1 MTVKN
6 IGIVIN
12 FNPKSWVGGLQ
23 YFKNVHQICRNSKYV
38 LNIICNKKNYNQL
51 KKEFIDVKFILTD
64 IFDLNNSKQRIFSKL
79 KILLFGKDNFL
90 ENFLIKKNIHYFMY
104 SGYLG
109 RNSKII
115 NIPIIWDFQEIINPS
130 NFSFKQRA
138 LRNFNHFMCL
148 TNSSKVI
155 LGTKHDQN
163 IFSGGKHNNKKKSY
177 VMNMPDPLTDFKI
190 ISKKK
195 ILDKYKIKNKKYF
208 ILPNQYWKHKNH
220 ILALKALESLECS
233 WKKKIL
239 IVSTGAN
246 NDWRY
251 LDHFK
256 YIKSYILEKNLKK
269 NYQILGLIDRN
280 DLFNLIYHSL
290 GVIQPSKSE
299 GESGSVEM
307 AKSFNKITLLSSIDV
322 HKEQRPKR
330 SYFYD
335 IDDYKKLSNY
345 LIILYKEFNLIK
357 EKKLIK
363 KSLHDNKINFI
374 KSKKEF
380 FKLLKIFKV

>member
-1 MTVKN
+1 VKFKN

-12 FNPKSWVGGLQ
+12 FNPKSWIGGLQ
-23 YFKNVHQICRNSKYV
+23 YFKNIHQICKNSNYV

-51 KKEFIDVKFILTD
+51 KKEFIDAKFIFTD
-64 IFDLNNSKQRIFSKL
+64 IFDLDRSKQRIFSKL

-90 ENFLIKKNIHYFMY
+90 ENFLIKKNVHYFMF

-130 NFSFKQRA
+130 NFSFKHKV

-155 LGTKHDQN
+155 VSTKHDQN
-163 IFSGGKHNNKKKSY
+163 IFSGGDHKNKKKSY
-177 VMNMPDPLTDFKI
+177 LMNMQDPLTDFKI
-190 ISKKK
+190 ISKRK

-220 ILALKALESLECS
+220 ILALKALESLEIS

-251 LDHFK
+251 QDHFK
-256 YIKSYILEKNLKK
+256 YIKSYILKKNLKK

-280 DLFNLIYHSL
+280 DLFNLIYYSIGL
-290 GVIQPSKSE
+290 IQPSKAE

-307 AKSFNKITLLSSIDV
+307 AKSFNKITLLSSIGV

-335 IDDYKKLSNY
+335 TEDHKKLSNY
-345 LIILYKEFNLIK
+345 LIGVHQKFNLKK
-357 EKKLIK
+357 EKKLIN
-363 KSLHDNKINFI
+363 KSLEDNKKILNRL
-374 KSKKEF
+374 KKVF
-380 FKLLKIFKV
+380 FKLLKMFEV

>member
-1 MTVKN
+1 MVDKN
-6 IGIVIN
+6 IGIIIN

-23 YFKNVHQICRNSKYV
+23 YFKNIHQICKNSNYV

-51 KKEFIDVKFILTD
+51 KKEFIDAKFIFTD
-64 IFDLNNSKQRIFSKL
+64 IFDLNRSKQRIFSKL

-130 NFSFKQRA
+130 NFSFNQRV

-155 LGTKHDQN
+155 LSTKHDQN
-163 IFSGGKHNNKKKSY
+163 IFSEGKHKNKKKSY

-220 ILALKALESLECS
+220 ILALKALESLES
-233 WKKKIL
+233 FWKKKIL

-246 NDWRY
+246 HDWRY

-280 DLFNLIYHSL
+280 DLFNLIYHSI

-307 AKSFNKITLLSSIDV
+307 AKSFNKITLLSVIDV

-335 IDDYKKLSNY
+335 VDDYKKLSNY
-345 LIILYKEFNLIK
+345 LIRFYQEFNLIK
-357 EKKLIK
+357 EKKLIN
-363 KSLHDNKINFI
+363 KSLDDNKKILN
-374 KSKKEF
+374 KLKKVF
-380 FKLLKIFKV
+380 FKLLKMFKV

>member
-12 FNPKSWVGGLQ
+12 FNPKSWVGGSQ
-23 YFKNVHQICRNSKYV
+23 YFKNVHQICKNSKYT

-64 IFDLNNSKQRIFSKL
+64 IFDLDNSKQRIFSKL

-90 ENFLIKKNIHYFMY
+90 ENFLTKKNIHYFMY
-104 SGYLG
+104 SGFLG

-130 NFSFKQRA
+130 NFSFRERI
-138 LRNFNHFMCL
+138 LRSFNHYMCL

-163 IFSGGKHNNKKKSY
+163 IFSGGKHKNKKKSY
-177 VMNMPDPLTDFKI
+177 LMNMPDPLTDFKL

-195 ILDKYKIKNKKYF
+195 ILDKYKIKNQKYY

-220 ILALKALESLECS
+220 ILALKALESLES
-233 WKKKIL
+233 FWKKKIL
-239 IVSTGAN
+239 IVSTGAS

-251 LDHFK
+251 LDYFK

-269 NYQILGLIDRN
+269 NYQLLGLIDRN
-280 DLFNLIYHSL
+280 DLFNLIYYSIGL
-290 GVIQPSKSE
+290 IQPSQSE

-307 AKSFNKITLLSSIDV
+307 AKSFNKITLLSAIDV
-322 HKEQRPKR
+322 HKEQLPKR

-335 IDDYKKLSNY
+335 IDDHKKLSNY
-345 LIILYKEFNLIK
+345 LIRFYQEFNLIK
-357 EKKLIK
+357 EKKLIN
-363 KSLHDNKINFI
+363 KSLNDNKKILN
-374 KSKKEF
+374 KLKKVF
-380 FKLLKIFKV
+380 FKLLKMFKV

>member
-23 YFKNVHQICRNSKYV
+23 YFKNVHQICRNSKYT

-51 KKEFIDVKFILTD
+51 KKEFIDVRFILTD
-64 IFDLNNSKQRIFSKL
+64 IFDLNNNKQRIFSKL

-90 ENFLIKKNIHYFMY
+90 ENFLTKKNIHYFMY
-104 SGYLG
+104 SGFLG

-115 NIPIIWDFQEIINPS
+115 NIPTIWDFQEIINPS
-130 NFSFKQRA
+130 NFSFRERI
-138 LRNFNHFMCL
+138 LRSFNHYMCL

-163 IFSGGKHNNKKKSY
+163 KFSRGKHKNKKKSY
-177 VMNMPDPLTDFKI
+177 VMNMSDPLTDFKI

-195 ILDKYKIKNKKYF
+195 ILDKYKIKNQKYY

-220 ILALKALESLECS
+220 ILALKALESLESS

-239 IVSTGAN
+239 IVSTGAC

-251 LDHFK
+251 QDHFK
-256 YIKSYILEKNLKK
+256 YIKSYILKKDLKN

-280 DLFNLIYHSL
+280 DLFNLIYHSIGL
-290 GVIQPSKSE
+290 IQPSKSE

-307 AKSFNKITLLSSIDV
+307 AKSFNKITLLSAIDV

-335 IDDYKKLSNY
+335 IDDHKKLSNY
-345 LIILYKEFNLIK
+345 LINLYQEFNLIK
-357 EKKLIK
+357 EKKLIN
-363 KSLHDNKINFI
+363 KSLDDNKKILNRL
-374 KSKKEF
+374 KKVF
-380 FKLLKIFKV
+380 FKLLKMFKV

>member
-12 FNPKSWVGGLQ
+12 FNPKSWMGGLQ
-23 YFKNVHQICRNSKYV
+23 FFKNVYHICKNSKYE

-51 KKEFIDVKFILTD
+51 KKEFIDAKFIFTD
-64 IFDLNNSKQRIFSKL
+64 VFDLNRSKQRIFSKL

-130 NFSFKQRA
+130 NFSFNQRV

-155 LGTKHDQN
+155 LSTKHDQN
-163 IFSGGKHNNKKKSY
+163 IFSEGKHKNKKKSY

-195 ILDKYKIKNKKYF
+195 ILDKYKNKNKKYF

-220 ILALKALESLECS
+220 ILALKALESLES
-233 WKKKIL
+233 FWKKKIL

-246 NDWRY
+246 HDWRY

-280 DLFNLIYHSL
+280 DLFNLIYHSI

-307 AKSFNKITLLSSIDV
+307 AKSFNKITLLSRIDV

-345 LIILYKEFNLIK
+345 LIRFYQEFNLIK
-357 EKKLIK
+357 EKKLIN
-363 KSLHDNKINFI
+363 KSLNDNKKILN
-374 KSKKEF
+374 KLKKVF
-380 FKLLKIFKV
+380 FKLLKMFKV

>member
-1 MTVKN
+1 MAIKN

-12 FNPKSWVGGLQ
+12 FNPKSWIGGLQ
-23 YFKNVHQICRNSKYV
+23 YFKNVYNICKNSKYE

-51 KKEFIDVKFILTD
+51 KKEFIDAKFIITD
-64 IFDLNNSKQRIFSKL
+64 IFDLNRSKQRIFSKL

-90 ENFLIKKNIHYFMY
+90 ENFLKKNNIHYFMY

-115 NIPIIWDFQEIINPS
+115 NIPIIWDFQEIINPY
-130 NFSFKQRA
+130 NFSFKHRV
-138 LRNFNHFMCL
+138 LRNFNHIMCL

-155 LGTKHDQN
+155 LSTKHDQEL
-163 IFSGGKHNNKKKSY
+163 FSRGQYKNKKKSY
-177 VMNMPDPLTDFKI
+177 LMNMSDPLTDFKI
-190 ISKKK
+190 MSKKK

-220 ILALKALESLECS
+220 ILVLKALESLDFF

-239 IVSTGAN
+239 IISTGAS
-246 NDWRY
+246 NDWRFN
-251 LDHFK
+251 DHFEK
-256 YIKSYILEKNLKK
+256 IKNYISEKNLKK
-269 NYQILGLIDRN
+269 NYKILGLIDRN
-280 DLFNLIYHSL
+280 DLLNLVYHSIA
-290 GVIQPSKSE
+290 VIQPSKSE

-330 SYFYD
+330 SYFFD
-335 IDDYKKLSNY
+335 TDDYKKLSNY
-345 LIILYKEFNLIK
+345 LIILYQKFNLLN
-357 EKKLIK
+357 EKKLIN
-363 KSLHDNKINFI
+363 KSLDDNKKVLNRL
-374 KSKKEF
+374 KKVF
-380 FKLLKIFKV
+380 FKLLKMFKV

>member
-1 MTVKN
+1 MKDIN

-23 YFKNVHQICRNSKYV
+23 YFKNVHNICKNSKYK
-38 LNIICNKKNYNQL
+38 LNIFCNKKNYNEL
-51 KKEFIDVKFILTD
+51 KKEFIDTTFIFTN
-64 IFDLNNSKQRIFSKL
+64 IFDLNRTSRRIFSKL
-79 KILLFGKDNFL
+79 KILLFGKDNYL
-90 ENFLIKKNIHYFMY
+90 ENFLTKKNIHYFMY

-115 NIPIIWDFQEIINPS
+115 NIPVIWDFQEIINPT
-130 NFSFKQRA
+130 NFSFKERI

-155 LGTKHDQN
+155 IGSKHDQD
-163 IFSGGKHNNKKKSY
+163 IFSGGKYKNKKKSY
-177 VMNMPDPLTDFKI
+177 LFSMSDPLSDFKI
-190 ISKKK
+190 ISKRKL
-195 ILDKYKIKNKKYF
+195 LDKYKIKNKKYY

-220 ILALKALESLECS
+220 ILVLKALEFLKSP
-233 WKKKIL
+233 WKKKIFV
-239 IVSTGAN
+239 VSTGTC

-251 LDHFK
+251 QDHFK
-256 YIKSYILEKNLKK
+256 YIKSYILKKNLKK

-363 KSLHDNKINFI
+363 KGLYDNKINFI
-374 KSKKEF
+374 KSKKKF
-380 FKLLKIFKV
+380 FKLLKMFKV

>member
-1 MTVKN
+1 MKDKN

-12 FNPKSWVGGLQ
+12 FNPTSWMGGLQ
-23 YFKNVHQICRNSKYV
+23 YFMNVNNICKNSKYK
-38 LNIICNKKNYNQL
+38 LNIFCNKKNYNQL
-51 KKEFIDVKFILTD
+51 KKYFINAKFIFTN
-64 IFDLNNSKQRIFSKL
+64 IFDLNRTNQRIFSKL
-79 KILLFGKDNFL
+79 KILLFGKDNYL
-90 ENFLIKKNIHYFMY
+90 ENFLTKKNIHYFMY

-115 NIPIIWDFQEIINPS
+115 NIPIIWDFQEITNPT
-130 NFSFKQRA
+130 NFSLKERI

-155 LGTKHDQN
+155 IGSKHDQD
-163 IFSGGKHNNKKKSY
+163 IFSRGRYKNKKKSFLFS
-177 VMNMPDPLTDFKI
+177 MPDPLFDFKI
-190 ISKKK
+190 ISKRK
-195 ILDKYKIKNKKYF
+195 ILDKYKIKNQKYY

-220 ILALKALESLECS
+220 ILVLKALDFLKSP
-233 WKKKIL
+233 WKKKIFV
-239 IVSTGAN
+239 VSTGAF

-251 LDHFK
+251 QDHFK

-280 DLFNLIYHSL
+280 DLFNLIYHSV
-290 GVIQPSKSE
+290 GVVQPSKSE

-307 AKSFNKITLLSSIDV
+307 AKSFNKIILLSRIDV
-322 HKEQRPKR
+322 HKEQRSKR

-345 LIILYKEFNLIK
+345 LIHFYQEFNLIK
-357 EKKLIK
+357 EKKLIN
-363 KSLHDNKINFI
+363 KSLDDNKKILN
-374 KSKKEF
+374 KLKKVF